1 MLLLQVWEKTII
13 SQKGASPACCLLSNS
28 FWPHFFYY
36 LLSQGVKS
44 PSDLRLELVVLNWL
58 LEFRMTTWSDSTATS
73 HANTCT
79 PTHDFFHFEAC
90 IQLRSFQK
98 LWDDSQRAFQY
109 QFRSWLLFFNIIYW
123 RYNNIIVQARKSE
136 KSLSK
141 RLVPFSESE
150 KSLQVLNTAQTKQ
163 FGQKNSTLHAHEVRK
178 KTTIDWLLWN
188 NFIGTVERII
198 LLHHVCKPSWV
209 CVDVDPKEVYF
220 FQDLIIYCTK
230 TTDWKG
236 YTK

>member
-1 MLLLQVWEKTII
+1 MQILARPLMI
-13 SQKGASPACCLLSNS
+13 SSISK
-28 FWPHFFYY
+28 
-36 LLSQGVKS
+36 
-44 PSDLRLELVVLNWL
+44 LVYNCEVS
-58 LEFRMTTWSDSTATS
+58 RSYGMTAKE
-73 HANTCT
+73 H
-79 PTHDFFHFEAC
+79 
-90 IQLRSFQK
+90 
-98 LWDDSQRAFQY
+98 
-109 QFRSWLLFFNIIYW
+109 FNISSGLGCCFLISYL

-220 FQDLIIYCTK
+220 FQDLVIYCTK
-230 TTDWKG
+230 TLTTDWKG

>member
-1 MLLLQVWEKTII
+1 MKRIWGSHFSFPFL
-13 SQKGASPACCLLSNS
+13 GARNS
-28 FWPHFFYY
+28 A
-36 LLSQGVKS
+36 QGAME
-44 PSDLRLELVVLNWL
+44 D
-58 LEFRMTTWSDSTATS
+58 SDSLCGARRWLATVIWS
-73 HANTCT
+73 FGLPDADWSEPNFKWT
-79 PTHDFFHFEAC
+79 PIAGNVNYCD
-90 IQLRSFQK
+90 
-98 LWDDSQRAFQY
+98 
-109 QFRSWLLFFNIIYW
+109 
-123 RYNNIIVQARKSE
+123 NIIVQARKSE

-163 FGQKNSTLHAHEVRK
+163 FGQKNSSLHAHEVRK

-220 FQDLIIYCTK
+220 FQDLVIYCTK